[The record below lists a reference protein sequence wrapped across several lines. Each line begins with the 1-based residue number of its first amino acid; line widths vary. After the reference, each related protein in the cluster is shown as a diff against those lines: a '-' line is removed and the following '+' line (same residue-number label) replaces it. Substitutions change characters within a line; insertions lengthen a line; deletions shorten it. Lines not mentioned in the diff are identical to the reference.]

1 MLRIPSVSLFRAEL
15 GTRMPFRYGI
25 AEMKRLPHVFVLLEA
40 EIDGAVGRGI
50 AADHLPPKWFT
61 KDPERDLA
69 GEIDDM
75 ATVIRHAADA
85 AGRLEGESVFALWEK
100 LSAAQGAWGAEM
112 GFPPL
117 LTHFGTSLMERAL
130 IDACCRQW
138 KRPFHELLQA
148 DAFGLRLGRIHPE
161 LKGTTT
167 RDWLPASPLP
177 SVHCRHT
184 VGLSDPLAEADIT
197 PAEKL
202 DDGLPQSLE
211 ACIRVYGLSQFK
223 LKFTS
228 ERTQSLPRL
237 CRILEVIGRETG
249 GRFAASLDGNE
260 SFKTVGD
267 FRGFW
272 EEATARPEL
281 APLFANLLFVE
292 QPFHRDIALGDEVG
306 AALRGWGNRPA
317 IIIDESDAE
326 NDSLRRALAC
336 GYSGTSHKN
345 CKGVFR
351 GVANA
356 CFLAWRRK
364 TSPATTSLMSAEDLT
379 NIGPVALLQDLAVQA
394 ALGNESVERNGHHYF
409 RGLSFWPESI
419 RREML
424 ARHGDLYVPLADGTP
439 TLGIRQGRI
448 NLRSVNA
455 APFGIAPLP
464 AVEAFPRL

>member
-1 MLRIPSVSLFRAEL
+1 MIHISSVSVFRPEVA
-15 GTRMPFRYGI
+15 TRMPFRYGI
-25 AEMKRLPHVFVLLEA
+25 AEMKRMPHVFVVIEA
-40 EIDGAVGRGI
+40 EIDGMPSRGI
-50 AADHLPPKWFT
+50 AADHLAPKWFT
-61 KDPERDLA
+61 KDPDRDLA

-75 ATVIRHAADA
+75 FAVIRHAADA
-85 AGRLEGESVFALWEK
+85 VTKLEGASVFAIWK
-100 LSAAQGAWGAEM
+100 QLSAAQGTWGSKVK
-112 GFPPL
+112 FPPL
-117 LTHFGTSLMERAL
+117 LAHFGTTLIERAL
-130 IDACCRQW
+130 IDACCRKW
-138 KRPFHELLQA
+138 KRPFHDLLQA

-161 LKGTTT
+161 LEGTST
-167 RDWLPASPLP
+167 RDWLPARPLP

-184 VGLSDPLAEADIT
+184 VGLSDALLEADIA

-211 ACIRVYGLSQFK
+211 ACIRRYGLSQFK

-237 CRILEVIGRETG
+237 CRIVEIIARETG
-249 GRFAASLDGNE
+249 GHFKASLDGNE

-267 FRGFW
+267 FRSYWGA
-272 EEATARPEL
+272 ATVRPEL

-306 AALRGWGNRPA
+306 AALRGWSDRPA

-356 CFLAWRRK
+356 CYLAWRRK
-364 TSPATTSLMSAEDLT
+364 TSPGAASIMSAEDLT

-409 RGLSFWPESI
+409 RGLAFWPESI
-419 RREML
+419 RQEML
-424 ARHGDLYVPLADGTP
+424 AQHGDLYGPLDDGTP
-439 TLGIRQGRI
+439 SLLVREGRI
-448 NLRSVNA
+448 NLGTVND
-455 APFGIAPLP
+455 APFGIAPFP
-464 AVEAFPRL
+464 AVEVFPRL